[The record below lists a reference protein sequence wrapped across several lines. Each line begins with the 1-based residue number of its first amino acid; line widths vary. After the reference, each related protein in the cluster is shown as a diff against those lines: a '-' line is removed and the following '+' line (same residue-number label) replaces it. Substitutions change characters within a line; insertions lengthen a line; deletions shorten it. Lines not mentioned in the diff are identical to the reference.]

1 MAAKVR
7 ASAGDVWSK
16 LPDELLSEVYGRIAS
31 PLHRVR
37 FAAVCR
43 SWRVVK
49 SWQQPVPTFPWLI
62 LSSRDD
68 DDDTAKRVFCPADG
82 ELLRVSLPPEAIGK
96 RLVGSHDG
104 GWIAVTSNLAGGESL
119 LIVNLFS
126 GVEVPLPAKQ
136 TNTPWIKKVIFS
148 EAPTSNRCV
157 LAAILADG
165 LAVCRV
171 GSQSHNNQWISKCCY
186 SYDDIAFG
194 HGKLYG
200 LLRDYLFMHDIH
212 MTNEG
217 NPVVSTLRILRT
229 NTLPKFEG
237 TGFNISYILK
247 HGDKLLMAKRAWWS
261 QENKGFFFKVF
272 ELVKTSNTRPAYGWT
287 EVTTLDDH
295 ALFLSANCSRMVY
308 QPAGRRGGV
317 ESNHIYYNN
326 VNLIGGD
333 KSIYNDVDLTRCDNG
348 QHLYCGKD
356 CKLNGVAMIMSVRYY
371 VTSSHYNNL
380 MWLLPPD
387 L

>member
-1 MAAKVR
+1 MAAKMR

-49 SWQQPVPTFPWLI
+49 SWQQPARTFPWLI

-104 GWIAVTSNLAGGESL
+104 GWIAVTSNLAG
-119 LIVNLFS
+119 
-126 GVEVPLPAKQ
+126 EVPLPAKQ
-136 TNTPWIKKVIFS
+136 TNTPWIKK
-148 EAPTSNRCV
+148 T
-157 LAAILADG
+157 
-165 LAVCRV
+165 
-171 GSQSHNNQWISKCCY
+171 
-186 SYDDIAFG
+186 
-194 HGKLYG
+194 
-200 LLRDYLFMHDIH
+200 YLFMHDIH

>member
-1 MAAKVR
+1 MAAKMR
-7 ASAGDVWSK
+7 AAGDVWSK
-16 LPDELLSEVYGRIAS
+16 LPDEILGEVYGRIAS

-49 SWQQPVPTFPWLI
+49 SWQQPAPTFPWLI
-62 LSSRDD
+62 LSSRD

-82 ELLRVSLPPEAIGK
+82 ELLRVSLQPEAIGK
-96 RLVGSHDG
+96 RLVGFHDG
-104 GWIAVTSNLAGGESL
+104 GWIAVASSVADGESL

-126 GVEVPLPAKQ
+126 GVEVPLPAKPS
-136 TNTPWIKKVIFS
+136 TTPWIKKVIFS

-171 GSQSHNNQWISKCCY
+171 GSQNQNNQWTSKSCK

-194 HGKLYG
+194 HMKLYG
-200 LLRDYLFMHDIH
+200 LLGSVLFLHNIH
-212 MTNEG
+212 MTEEG
-217 NPVVSTLRILRT
+217 NPVVSTTRILRM
-229 NTLPKFEG
+229 NPLPKFEG
-237 TGFNISYILK
+237 AGFDISYILK

-272 ELVKTSNTRPAYGWT
+272 ELAKISSARYTWV
-287 EVTTLDDH
+287 EVITLDDH
-295 ALFLSANCSRMVY
+295 ALFLSANCSSMVY
-308 QPAGRRGGV
+308 LPEDMRGGV
-317 ESNHIYYNN
+317 ESSHIYYNN
-326 VNLIGGD
+326 IKLIGDD
-333 KSIYNDVDLTRCDNG
+333 KSIYNDVDLTKCDNG
-348 QHLYCGKD
+348 QHLYCRKD
-356 CKLNGVAMIMSVRYY
+356 RKFNGVAMIMSVRYY
-371 VTSSHYNNL
+371 VTSSDHNNL